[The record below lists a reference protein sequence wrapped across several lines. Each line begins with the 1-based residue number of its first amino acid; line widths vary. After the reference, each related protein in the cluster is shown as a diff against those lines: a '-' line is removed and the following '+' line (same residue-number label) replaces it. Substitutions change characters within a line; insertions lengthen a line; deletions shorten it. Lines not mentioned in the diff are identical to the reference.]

1 MKPFVILMIA
11 PLLVQ
16 PLVPQERPTFS
27 TRTNVVIVDVTV
39 LGRDGKPVE
48 DLRKDDFELYEDG
61 KLQQLQ
67 GCDIQRLDTKVLPAL
82 NASGSLVQRDRPS
95 TAATVNV
102 ARDHRLM
109 VLLFDF
115 SSMNRRNRFAPLMP
129 L

>member
-1 MKPFVILMIA
+1 MIA
-11 PLLVQ
+11 SLLAQ
-16 PLVPQERPTFS
+16 PAIPQEPPTFS
-27 TRTNVVIVDVTV
+27 TRTNLVIVDVTV
-39 LGRDGKPVE
+39 TARDGKPVE
-48 DLRKDDFELYEDG
+48 NLTKDDFELYEDG

-115 SSMNRRNRFAPLMP
+115 SSMQPAEQ
-129 L
+129 